1 MWHYKSANSPLSN
14 PIFSNITMS
23 PFPLPWLLLLLLGVN
38 NAISAVEE
46 YQTYIIHLDH
56 SHKPETFLT
65 HESWHRSILNSL
77 LSSTADDNELLL
89 YSYNHVMHGFSARL
103 TPSQLSEIEKSP
115 AHLATY
121 PESFGKLLTTYTPK
135 FLGLKHNSGIWPA
148 ASNGEDVIVGI
159 LDTGIWPESESFK
172 DEGMSP
178 VPQRWKG
185 TCENGTA
192 FSPSACNR
200 KLIGARSFS
209 KGLQAGGIEISKE
222 HDFNSA
228 RDYDGHGTHTAS
240 TAVGNLVPGVSHFG
254 YARGTARGMAPGARL
269 AIYKVL
275 WKTNTIETAATD
287 ILAGM
292 EQAILDGVDIM
303 SLSLRLNQTSYFTDV
318 IAIASLSAIEK
329 GIFVVCAASNDYG
342 FKTVHNGAPWITTV
356 GAGTLDRS
364 FQATVTLENG
374 ISFEGTSY
382 FPESIFITDLH
393 LYYGKGNTSKAICNH
408 TTLDRNEVAGKV
420 VLCDYSTKIEV
431 SQQMMEVERVGAYA
445 AIFLTDKS
453 SSLFPNEYSIPGLL
467 LPTASGT
474 LLKEYVTKVRNPKVK
489 EIKFVLTRLG
499 GKPAPQVAN
508 FSSKGP
514 NPISPGVLKPD
525 ILAPGA
531 DVLAAFSPII
541 SFIRVGKYHL
551 ASDYALLS
559 GTSMATPIVAGVGAL
574 LKVVHP
580 EWSPAAVR
588 SAMMTT
594 AYAMDNTGTIMK
606 SELTGL
612 SGTPLEFG
620 AGHINPNKAMDPG
633 LIYDMGLQDYIEFV
647 CGLGYTKEQ
656 MSVLIRRT
664 QWSCNHKSIN
674 DLNYPSITA
683 VLTSKTRY
691 PVTMNFSRVVTN
703 VGNDTA
709 VYRVH
714 LENIP
719 TGMRIS
725 VKPRTLT
732 FTRKY
737 QNRSF
742 VVSIELDRDFPRVIF
757 GFLKWIDQDSH
768 IVSSPMVAINF

>member
-1 MWHYKSANSPLSN
+1 MSLFPLILQN
-14 PIFSNITMS
+14 A
-23 PFPLPWLLLLLLGVN
+23 LPWLLLLLLGVN

-77 LSSTADDNELLL
+77 LSSTADGDELLL

-121 PESFGKLLTTYTPK
+121 PDSFVKLLTTYSPK
-135 FLGLKHNSGIWPA
+135 FLGLQKNSGIWPA
-148 ASNGEDVIVGI
+148 ASYGEDVIVGI
-159 LDTGIWPESESFK
+159 IDSGIWPESESFN
-172 DEGMSP
+172 DNGMSS

-185 TCENGTA
+185 KCENDTL
-192 FSPSACNR
+192 FSSSACNK
-200 KLIGARSFS
+200 KLIGARYFN
-209 KGLQAGGIEISKE
+209 KGFLAMYS
-222 HDFNSA
+222 HLSNDTDFNTV
-228 RDYDGHGTHTAS
+228 RDDIGHGSHTSS
-240 TAVGNLVPGVSHFG
+240 TAVGNAVPDVSHFG
-254 YARGTARGMAPGARL
+254 YARGTARGMAPAARL
-269 AIYKVL
+269 AIYK
-275 WKTNTIETAATD
+275 
-287 ILAGM
+287 
-292 EQAILDGVDIM
+292 
-303 SLSLRLNQTSYFTDV
+303 TSYFTDV

-342 FKTVHNGAPWITTV
+342 FKTVLNGAPWITTV

-382 FPESIFITDLH
+382 FPESVFITDLH

-420 VLCDYSTKIEV
+420 VLCDYSTKINV
-431 SQQMMEVERVGAYA
+431 SQQIMEVKRVGAYA

-453 SSLFPNEYSIPGLL
+453 FSLSPNEYSIPGLL

-474 LLKEYVTKVRNPKVK
+474 LLKEYVTKVRNPKV
-489 EIKFVLTRLG
+489 EEMKFVLTRLG
-499 GKPAPQVAN
+499 GKPAPQVAD

-525 ILAPGA
+525 IIAPGA
-531 DVLAAFSPII
+531 HQWLAP
-541 SFIRVGKYHL
+541 H
-551 ASDYALLS
+551 
-559 GTSMATPIVAGVGAL
+559 VAGVGAL
-574 LKVVHP
+574 LKAVHP
-580 EWSPAAVR
+580 EWSPAAIR

-594 AYAMDNTGTIMK
+594 AYAMDNTGTILN
-606 SELTGL
+606 SQLTGI

-742 VVSIELDRDFPRVIF
+742 VVSIELDRDFPGVIF

>member
-1 MWHYKSANSPLSN
+1 
-14 PIFSNITMS
+14 MS
-23 PFPLPWLLLLLLGVN
+23 LFPLPCLLLLLLGIN

-77 LSSTADDNELLL
+77 LSSTADGDELLL

-121 PESFGKLLTTYTPK
+121 PDSFVKLLTTYSPK
-135 FLGLKHNSGIWPA
+135 FLGLQKNSGIWPA
-148 ASNGEDVIVGI
+148 ASYGEDVIVGI
-159 LDTGIWPESESFK
+159 IDSGIWPESESFN
-172 DEGMSP
+172 DNGMSS

-185 TCENGTA
+185 KCENDTL
-192 FSPSACNR
+192 FSSSACNK
-200 KLIGARSFS
+200 KLIGARYFN
-209 KGLQAGGIEISKE
+209 KGFLAMYS
-222 HDFNSA
+222 HLSNDTDFNTV
-228 RDYDGHGTHTAS
+228 RDDIGHGSHTSS
-240 TAVGNLVPGVSHFG
+240 TAAGNAVPDVSHFG
-254 YARGTARGMAPGARL
+254 YARGTARGMAPAAHL
-269 AIYKVL
+269 AVYKVL
-275 WKTNTIETAATD
+275 WRDRGSTID
-287 ILAGM
+287 ILAAM

-303 SLSLRLNQTSYFTDV
+303 SLSLSNNQTPYFQDN
-318 IAIASLSAIEK
+318 IAIASLSAIDN
-329 GIFVVCAASNDYG
+329 GIFVVCSAGNDG
-342 FKTVHNGAPWITTV
+342 DFKTIVNGAPWITTV

-364 FQATVTLENG
+364 FAATVTLDNG
-374 ISFEGTSY
+374 LTMEGTSY
-382 FPESIFITDLH
+382 FPERVFIDDMP
-393 LYYGKGNTSKAICNH
+393 LYYGKGNMSKEICNNEA
-408 TTLDRNEVAGKV
+408 LDREEITEVKRG
-420 VLCDYSTKIEV
+420 D
-431 SQQMMEVERVGAYA
+431 AYA
-445 AIFLTDKS
+445 AIFLTDKYF
-453 SSLFPNEYSIPGLL
+453 SLDTFDYSIPGLL

-474 LLKEYVTKVRNPKVK
+474 LAKEYVTKVRNPKVEK
-489 EIKFVLTRLG
+489 MKFVLTRFG
-499 GKPAPQVAN
+499 GKPAPQVAK

-525 ILAPGA
+525 ILAPGV
-531 DVLAAFSPII
+531 DILAAYVPKP
-541 SFIRVGKYHL
+541 FILVGKYFL
-551 ASDYALLS
+551 VSDYVVQS
-559 GTSMATPIVAGVGAL
+559 GTSMAAPHVAGVGAL
-574 LKVVHP
+574 LKAVHP
-580 EWSPAAVR
+580 KWSPAAIR

-594 AYAMDNTGTIMK
+594 TYAMDNNGTILN
-606 SELTGL
+606 SQLTGL

-647 CGLGYTKEQ
+647 CGLGYTKKQ

-664 QWSCNHKSIN
+664 QWSCNHKSIH

-683 VLTSKTRY
+683 VLTNKTRY
-691 PVTMNFSRVVTN
+691 PVEMNFSRVVTN
-703 VGNDTA
+703 VGKDKA
-709 VYRVH
+709 IYRAH

-725 VKPRTLT
+725 VKPTTLT

-737 QNRSF
+737 QNQSF

-768 IVSSPMVAINF
+768 IVSSPIVAINY

>member
-1 MWHYKSANSPLSN
+1 
-14 PIFSNITMS
+14 MS
-23 PFPLPWLLLLLLGVN
+23 LFPLPCLLLLLLGIN

-77 LSSTADDNELLL
+77 LSSTADGDELLL

-121 PESFGKLLTTYTPK
+121 PDSFVKLLTTYSPK
-135 FLGLKHNSGIWPA
+135 FLGLQKNSGIWPA
-148 ASNGEDVIVGI
+148 ASYGEDVIVGI
-159 LDTGIWPESESFK
+159 IDSGIWPESESFN
-172 DEGMSP
+172 DDGMSS

-185 TCENGTA
+185 KCENDTL
-192 FSPSACNR
+192 FSSSACNK
-200 KLIGARSFS
+200 KLIGARYFN
-209 KGLQAGGIEISKE
+209 KGFLAMYS
-222 HDFNSA
+222 HLSNDTDFNTV
-228 RDYDGHGTHTAS
+228 RDDIGHGSHTSS
-240 TAVGNLVPGVSHFG
+240 TAAGNAVPDVSHFG
-254 YARGTARGMAPGARL
+254 YARGTARGMAPAAHL
-269 AIYKVL
+269 AVYKVL
-275 WKTNTIETAATD
+275 WRDRGSTID
-287 ILAGM
+287 ILAAM

-303 SLSLRLNQTSYFTDV
+303 SLSLSNNQTPYFQDN
-318 IAIASLSAIEK
+318 IAIASLSAIDN
-329 GIFVVCAASNDYG
+329 GIFVVCSAGNDG
-342 FKTVHNGAPWITTV
+342 DFKTIVNGAPWITTV

-364 FQATVTLENG
+364 FAATVTLDNG
-374 ISFEGTSY
+374 LTMEGTSY
-382 FPESIFITDLH
+382 FPERVFIDDMP
-393 LYYGKGNTSKAICNH
+393 LYYGKGNMSKEICNNEA
-408 TTLDRNEVAGKV
+408 LDREEVAGKV
-420 VLCDYSTKIEV
+420 VICDYSTKIDVYQQITEV
-431 SQQMMEVERVGAYA
+431 KRGDAYA
-445 AIFLTDKS
+445 AIFLTDKYF
-453 SSLFPNEYSIPGLL
+453 SLDTFDYSIPGLL

-474 LLKEYVTKVRNPKVK
+474 LAKEYVTKVRNPKVEK
-489 EIKFVLTRLG
+489 MKFVLTRFG
-499 GKPAPQVAN
+499 GKPAPQVAK

-525 ILAPGA
+525 ILAPGV
-531 DVLAAFSPII
+531 DILAAYVPKP
-541 SFIRVGKYHL
+541 FILVGKYFL
-551 ASDYALLS
+551 VSDYVVQS
-559 GTSMATPIVAGVGAL
+559 GTSMAAPHVAGVGAL
-574 LKVVHP
+574 LKAVHP
-580 EWSPAAVR
+580 KWSPAAIR

-594 AYAMDNTGTIMK
+594 TYAMDNNGTILN
-606 SELTGL
+606 SQLTGL

-647 CGLGYTKEQ
+647 CGLGYTKKQ

-664 QWSCNHKSIN
+664 QWSCNHKSIH

-683 VLTSKTRY
+683 VLTNKTRY
-691 PVTMNFSRVVTN
+691 PVEMNFSRVVTN
-703 VGNDTA
+703 VGKHKA
-709 VYRVH
+709 IYRAH

-725 VKPRTLT
+725 VKPTTLT

-737 QNRSF
+737 QNQRF

-768 IVSSPMVAINF
+768 IVSSPIVAINY

>member
-1 MWHYKSANSPLSN
+1 MSLFPLILQN
-14 PIFSNITMS
+14 A
-23 PFPLPWLLLLLLGVN
+23 LPWLLLLLLGVN

-77 LSSTADDNELLL
+77 LSSTADGDELLL

-121 PESFGKLLTTYTPK
+121 PDSFSKLLTTYSPK
-135 FLGLKHNSGIWPA
+135 FLGLQKNSGIWPA
-148 ASNGEDVIVGI
+148 ASYGEDVIVGI
-159 LDTGIWPESESFK
+159 IDSGIWPESESFN
-172 DEGMSP
+172 DNGMSS

-185 TCENGTA
+185 KCENDTL
-192 FSPSACNR
+192 FSSSACNK
-200 KLIGARSFS
+200 KLIGARYFN
-209 KGLQAGGIEISKE
+209 KGFLAMYS
-222 HDFNSA
+222 HLSNDTDFNTV
-228 RDYDGHGTHTAS
+228 RDDIGHGSHTSS
-240 TAVGNLVPGVSHFG
+240 TAVGNAVPDVSHFG
-254 YARGTARGMAPGARL
+254 YARGTARGIAPAAHL
-269 AIYKVL
+269 AVYKVL
-275 WKTNTIETAATD
+275 WRNKGSTID
-287 ILAGM
+287 ILAAM

-303 SLSLRLNQTSYFTDV
+303 SLSLTNNQTPYFQDN
-318 IAIASLSAIEK
+318 IAIASLSAIDN
-329 GIFVVCAASNDYG
+329 GIFVVCSAGNDDD
-342 FKTVHNGAPWITTV
+342 FKTIVNGAPWITTV

-364 FQATVTLENG
+364 FAATVTLDNG
-374 ISFEGTSY
+374 LTMEGTSY
-382 FPESIFITDLH
+382 FPERVFIDDMP
-393 LYYGKGNTSKAICNH
+393 LYYGKGNMSKEICNNEA
-408 TTLDRNEVAGKV
+408 LDREEVAGKV
-420 VLCDYSTKIEV
+420 VICDYSTKINV
-431 SQQMMEVERVGAYA
+431 SQQIMEVKRVGAYA

-453 SSLFPNEYSIPGLL
+453 FSLSPNEYSIPGLL

-474 LLKEYVTKVRNPKVK
+474 LVKEYVTKVRNPKVEK
-489 EIKFVLTRLG
+489 MKFVLTRFG

-525 ILAPGA
+525 ILAPGV
-531 DVLAAFSPII
+531 DVLAAYVPKP
-541 SFIRVGKYHL
+541 FILVGKYYL
-551 ASDYALLS
+551 VSDYVVQS
-559 GTSMATPIVAGVGAL
+559 GTSMAAPHVAGVGAL
-574 LKVVHP
+574 LKAVHP
-580 EWSPAAVR
+580 EWSPAAIR

-594 AYAMDNTGTIMK
+594 AYAMDNTGTILN
-606 SELTGL
+606 SQLTGI

-656 MSVLIRRT
+656 MSVLIRQT

-703 VGNDTA
+703 VGNRYSCLQGTFGEHSNW
-709 VYRVH
+709 Y
-714 LENIP
+714 ENKCQTEDSNIHP
-719 TGMRIS
+719 QIS
-725 VKPRTLT
+725 E
-732 FTRKY
+732 
-737 QNRSF
+737 S
-742 VVSIELDRDFPRVIF
+742 
-757 GFLKWIDQDSH
+757 
-768 IVSSPMVAINF
+768 

>member
-1 MWHYKSANSPLSN
+1 
-14 PIFSNITMS
+14 MS
-23 PFPLPWLLLLLLGVN
+23 LFPLPWLLLLLLGVN

-77 LSSTADDNELLL
+77 LSSPADDNELLL

-103 TPSQLSEIEKSP
+103 TSSQLFEIEKSP
-115 AHLATY
+115 AHLVTY

-148 ASNGEDVIVGI
+148 ASYGEDVIVGI

-209 KGLQAGGIEISKE
+209 KGLQAGG
-222 HDFNSA
+222 
-228 RDYDGHGTHTAS
+228 
-240 TAVGNLVPGVSHFG
+240 
-254 YARGTARGMAPGARL
+254 
-269 AIYKVL
+269 
-275 WKTNTIETAATD
+275 
-287 ILAGM
+287 
-292 EQAILDGVDIM
+292 
-303 SLSLRLNQTSYFTDV
+303 
-318 IAIASLSAIEK
+318 
-329 GIFVVCAASNDYG
+329 
-342 FKTVHNGAPWITTV
+342 
-356 GAGTLDRS
+356 AGTLDRS
-364 FQATVTLENG
+364 FQATVILENG

-382 FPESIFITDLH
+382 FPENIFITDLH

-445 AIFLTDKS
+445 AIFLTDKF
-453 SSLFPNEYSIPGLL
+453 SSLSPDGYSIPGLL
-467 LPTASGT
+467 LPSASGT
-474 LLKEYVTKVRNPKVK
+474 LLKEYVTRVRNPKVK
-489 EIKFVLTRLG
+489 SMKFVLTRLG
-499 GKPAPQVAN
+499 GKPAPQVAD

-525 ILAPGA
+525 IIAPGV
-531 DVLAAFSPII
+531 DVLAATVPIP
-541 SFIRVGKYHL
+541 FIQVGNYGL
-551 ASDYALLS
+551 VTDYALDS

-574 LKVVHP
+574 LKAVHP

-606 SELTGL
+606 SQLTGL

-709 VYRVH
+709 VYKVH
-714 LENIP
+714 LGNIP

-742 VVSIELDRDFPRVIF
+742 VVSIELDRDFPGVIF

>member
-1 MWHYKSANSPLSN
+1 
-14 PIFSNITMS
+14 MS
-23 PFPLPWLLLLLLGVN
+23 PFPLILQNALPWLLLLLLGVN

-65 HESWHRSILNSL
+65 HESWHRSILKSL
-77 LSSTADDNELLL
+77 LSSPADDNELLL

-103 TPSQLSEIEKSP
+103 TSSQLFEIEKSP

-121 PESFGKLLTTYTPK
+121 PESFGNLLTTYTPK

-148 ASNGEDVIVGI
+148 ASYGEDVIVGI
-159 LDTGIWPESESFK
+159 IDTGIWPESESFK

-192 FSPSACNR
+192 FSPAACNR

-228 RDYDGHGTHTAS
+228 RDYQGHGTHTAS

-275 WKTNTIETAATD
+275 WKNNTIEAAATD

-382 FPESIFITDLH
+382 FPESVYITDSH

-420 VLCDYSTKIEV
+420 VLCDYSTKINV
-431 SQQMMEVERVGAYA
+431 SQQITEVKRVGAYA

-453 SSLFPNEYSIPGLL
+453 SSLFANEFSIPGLL

-474 LLKEYVTKVRNPKVK
+474 FLKEYVTKVRNPKVK
-489 EIKFVLTRLG
+489 EMKFVLTRLG

-531 DVLAAFSPII
+531 HVLAARSPIV
-541 SFIRVGKYHL
+541 SFIRVGNYDL
-551 ASDYALLS
+551 VTDYALGS
-559 GTSMATPIVAGVGAL
+559 GTSMATPHVAGVGAL
-574 LKVVHP
+574 LKAVHP

-606 SELTGL
+606 SEFTGL

-742 VVSIELDRDFPRVIF
+742 VVSIELDRDFPGVIF

>member
-1 MWHYKSANSPLSN
+1 MSLFPLILQN
-14 PIFSNITMS
+14 A
-23 PFPLPWLLLLLLGVN
+23 LPWLLLLLLGVN

-77 LSSTADDNELLL
+77 LSSTADGDELLL

-103 TPSQLSEIEKSP
+103 TLSQLSEIEKSP

-121 PESFGKLLTTYTPK
+121 PDSFSKLLTTYSPK
-135 FLGLKHNSGIWPA
+135 FLGLQKNSGIWPA
-148 ASNGEDVIVGI
+148 ASYGEDVIVGI
-159 LDTGIWPESESFK
+159 IDSGIWPESESFN
-172 DEGMSP
+172 DNGMSS

-185 TCENGTA
+185 KCENDTL
-192 FSPSACNR
+192 FSSSACNK
-200 KLIGARSFS
+200 KLIGARYFN
-209 KGLQAGGIEISKE
+209 KGFLAMYS
-222 HDFNSA
+222 HLSNDTDFNTV
-228 RDYDGHGTHTAS
+228 RDDIGHGSHTSS
-240 TAVGNLVPGVSHFG
+240 TAVGNAVPDVSHFG
-254 YARGTARGMAPGARL
+254 YARGTARGIAPAAHL
-269 AIYKVL
+269 AVYKVL
-275 WKTNTIETAATD
+275 WRNKGSTID
-287 ILAGM
+287 ILAAM

-303 SLSLRLNQTSYFTDV
+303 SLSLTNNQTPYFQDN
-318 IAIASLSAIEK
+318 IAIASLSAIDN
-329 GIFVVCAASNDYG
+329 GIFVVCSAGNDDD
-342 FKTVHNGAPWITTV
+342 FKTIVNGAPWITTV

-364 FQATVTLENG
+364 FAATVTLDNG
-374 ISFEGTSY
+374 LTMEGTSY
-382 FPESIFITDLH
+382 FPERVFIDDMP
-393 LYYGKGNTSKAICNH
+393 LYYGKGNMSKEICNNEA
-408 TTLDRNEVAGKV
+408 LDREEVAGKV
-420 VLCDYSTKIEV
+420 VICDYSTKINV
-431 SQQMMEVERVGAYA
+431 SQQIMEVKRVGAYA

-453 SSLFPNEYSIPGLL
+453 FSLSPNEYSIPGLL

-474 LLKEYVTKVRNPKVK
+474 LVKEYVTKVRNPKVEK
-489 EIKFVLTRLG
+489 MKFVLTRFG

-525 ILAPGA
+525 ILAPGV
-531 DVLAAFSPII
+531 DVLAAYVPKP
-541 SFIRVGKYHL
+541 FILVGKYYL
-551 ASDYALLS
+551 VSDYVVQS
-559 GTSMATPIVAGVGAL
+559 GTSMAAPHVAGVGAL
-574 LKVVHP
+574 LKAVHP
-580 EWSPAAVR
+580 EWSPAAIR

-594 AYAMDNTGTIMK
+594 AYAMDNTGTILN
-606 SELTGL
+606 SQLTGI

-656 MSVLIRRT
+656 MSVLIRQT

-703 VGNDTA
+703 VGNNTA
-709 VYRVH
+709 VYKVH

-742 VVSIELDRDFPRVIF
+742 VVSIELDRDFPGVIF

-768 IVSSPMVAINF
+768 IVSSPMVAIKF